1 MAFNR
6 ASLPALAMAAALGA
20 GVGALTMTLAGDDA
34 RQCREGAAATTDAA
48 EAQTATRRVAAAF
61 ASPDATAA
69 GVRRAVPAGGQ
80 GIDAADAQ
88 PPPDVAATPRHRP
101 TPAWNER
108 RH

>member
-34 RQCREGAAATTDAA
+34 RQCREGADATTYAA
-48 EAQTATRRVAAAF
+48 EDQPLMRRVAEAF

-69 GVRRAVPAGGQ
+69 GVRRAVAAGGQ

-88 PPPDVAATPRHRP
+88 RP
-101 TPAWNER
+101 TAVDAMLRNLLTLARNYR
-108 RH
+108 RV